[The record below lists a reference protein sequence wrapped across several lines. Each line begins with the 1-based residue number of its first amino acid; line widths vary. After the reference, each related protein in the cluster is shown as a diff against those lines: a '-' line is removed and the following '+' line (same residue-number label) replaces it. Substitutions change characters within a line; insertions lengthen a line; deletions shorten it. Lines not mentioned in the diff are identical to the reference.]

1 MSKKVFLVVLIIIL
15 ASCAPMQEI
24 VDNGNPGLIM
34 VVTFLDE
41 NNNGIYEKNE
51 PAISDKVGI
60 SQDVSCPPGNM
71 DLATKA
77 ETNIDGEA
85 VFEDLEPGVYCVMYL
100 GSRGSTTKLTLEI
113 ELSSEQQIRM
123 ELGLTE

>member
-1 MSKKVFLVVLIIIL
+1 MGKKVFLVVLLVIL
-15 ASCAPMQEI
+15 ASCSPKQEM

-41 NNNGIYEKNE
+41 NHSGIYEKNE
-51 PAISDKVGI
+51 PAISDMVGI
-60 SQDVSCPPGNM
+60 SQDVSCPAGNI
-71 DLATKA
+71 DLVTRA

-85 VFEDLEPGVYCVMYL
+85 VFDDLEPGDYCVMYL

-113 ELSSEQQIRM
+113 GLSSEQQIRV
-123 ELGLTE
+123 EFGLTE

>member
-1 MSKKVFLVVLIIIL
+1 MKRIL
-15 ASCAPMQEI
+15 ALFLLLILFSGCSSKSEI
-24 VDNGNPGLIM
+24 VDDGNPGLIM

-71 DLATKA
+71 DLVTKA